1 MSDQHGGSMQPV
13 RPLTRREIRER
24 EAAAAEQA
32 AGSAPPASGGF
43 PPPPP
48 APAPEAPVAPAGPP
62 PSRRSMREPVSP
74 TAGDGF
80 PSQAPVVRPPSMTG
94 GMRGVD
100 QTGRLT
106 PIQETVE
113 HVAIRPNQAPP
124 AGMTPPVRQSM
135 RAPAPAPSPFEAP
148 ASRPTRAPQAAP
160 AAPPAAPVPSPF
172 PPSQTAAPARESVSS
187 RIQPSETPRAAAT
200 PAPAQPTLPWQQATA
215 PVAPAPVVPQAPV
228 AEAAPALPWETVTM
242 GAAAGS
248 AAAPPAPFGAPV
260 AAHEEQGDSPFPSA
274 GGTRPG
280 PSGRRA
286 ADDEPDE
293 DERPPGHPYTWLHY
307 LILIAVAF
315 VLGLLIWQ
323 MLLNGSAAE
332 AAAAAPSETVASA
345 THPYVGLSS

>member
-43 PPPPP
+43 PPPAPTP
-48 APAPEAPVAPAGPP
+48 APAAPAGPP
-62 PSRRSMREPVSP
+62 PSRRSMREPVGP
-74 TAGDGF
+74 TTGDGF
-80 PSQAPVVRPPSMTG
+80 ASPAPVVRPPSMTG

-113 HVAIRPNQAPP
+113 HVAIRPNQGPP

-135 RAPAPAPSPFEAP
+135 RAPSAAPSPFEAA
-148 ASRPTRAPQAAP
+148 ASRPMPAPQSAP
-160 AAPPAAPVPSPF
+160 AVPPAAPVPSPF
-172 PPSQTAAPARESVSS
+172 PPSQAAAPARESVSS

-215 PVAPAPVVPQAPV
+215 PAAPAPAPAPIQAPA
-228 AEAAPALPWETVTM
+228 AEAAPALPWETVT
-242 GAAAGS
+242 AGS
-248 AAAPPAPFGAPV
+248 AAPPPSPFGAPTV
-260 AAHEEQGDSPFPSA
+260 HEAQDGSPFPSA
-274 GGTRPG
+274 GGARPAAA
-280 PSGRRA
+280 GRRA
-286 ADDEPDE
+286 TDDELDE
-293 DERPPGHPYTWLHY
+293 DERPPGHAYTWLHY

-323 MLLNGSAAE
+323 MLLKGSSAE
-332 AAAAAPSETVASA
+332 AAAATPGEIVASA
-345 THPYVGLSS
+345 THPHVGLSS